1 MTDSFM
7 PMYKDIPGLQVV
19 VHSIPSF
26 PLLRSLSTLCQQ
38 HLRFMQKN
46 RPLQPREHTLLTF
59 FSAKRYSGYP
69 SPQSAPTM
77 PTSTSTPITEQS
89 VVPAELPLP
98 PPLVRKCCHLES
110 KMPTIY
116 AGHIYHY
123 ATDMRRPM
131 HASNFRCA

>member
-1 MTDSFM
+1 MTDGFM
-7 PMYKDIPGLQVV
+7 LMYKDLPNLQVV
-19 VHSIPSF
+19 VHSIRSF

-38 HLRFMQKN
+38 HLRFMQEN

-59 FSAKRYSGYP
+59 SPAKRSSENP
-69 SPQSAPTM
+69 SPQSTPTK

-98 PPLVRKCCHLES
+98 PPLVRKCYHLKS
-110 KMPTIY
+110 KMQTIY
-116 AGHIYHY
+116 AGHIHNY

-131 HASNFRCA
+131 HAGNWRCA